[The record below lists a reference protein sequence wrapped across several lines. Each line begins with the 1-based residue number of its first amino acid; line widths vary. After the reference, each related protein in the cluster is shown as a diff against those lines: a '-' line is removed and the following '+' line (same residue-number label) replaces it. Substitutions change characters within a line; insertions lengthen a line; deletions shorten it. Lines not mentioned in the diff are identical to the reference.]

1 MANLTEN
8 YIETYIV
15 KTYGALKHNK
25 KAFKKACNKTAKQ
38 AECKPVELFHFIIEN
53 VDFNGFC
60 NSYGFNTS
68 YGREI
73 KKDFEGNYHTI
84 LQEQNRN

>member
-15 KTYGALKHNK
+15 KNYGVLKHNK
-25 KAFKKACNKTAKQ
+25 KAFKKACAKSAKQ
-38 AECKPVELFHFIIEN
+38 AKCKAVELFHFIIEN
-53 VDFNGFC
+53 KDFNGFC
-60 NSYGFNTS
+60 NSYGFNTA

-73 KKDFEGNYHTI
+73 KRDFESNYYNI
-84 LQEQNRN
+84 LQEQRQN

>member
-8 YIETYIV
+8 YIETYIIEN
-15 KTYGALKHNK
+15 YGRLEHNT
-25 KAFKKACNKTAKQ
+25 KAFKKACAKTAKQ
-38 AECKPVELFHFIIEN
+38 AGTQPIKLFHFIIEN

-60 NSYGFNTS
+60 NSYGFNTG

-73 KKDFEGNYHTI
+73 KRDFISNYHSI
-84 LQEQNRN
+84 LQLQEEN